1 MSILDRKDLV
11 KLITSFVSIGIVAL
25 FYFLSPLLSN
35 VFNGTVILIITLIP
49 LITLVSQ
56 IIFDLIKKE
65 KISKIFKVV
74 NEYIQIV
81 LIAAIIIEF
90 VFTFIMF
97 PATVSQNS
105 MRPTLFPEDRLL
117 ISRTKEV
124 DNNDI
129 IVFEYDNTIQKN
141 NVGVRNKELL
151 IKRVIAKGGQTF
163 KYVGK
168 NLYIDGVFVEDKF
181 AVENMN
187 GLTLKDICE
196 KNGMTE
202 QCLQEDGSYII
213 PEGWFVVFGDNRQY
227 SNNNVPVSID
237 SRAFGLVHES
247 QIYGK
252 VEYRILSIFKWV
264 KM

>member
-1 MSILDRKDLV
+1 MNIFGKKELTKLV
-11 KLITSFVSIGIVAL
+11 INFLAIIIIGL
-25 FYFLSPLLSN
+25 FYLLSPLLSN
-35 VFNGTVILIITLIP
+35 VFSGWIIVLITIIP
-49 LITLVSQ
+49 LIFLVMQ
-56 IIFDLIKKE
+56 IVFQLLQKE
-65 KISKIFKVV
+65 KLNKVLKIT

-81 LIAAIIIEF
+81 LLASLIIE
-90 VFTFIMF
+90 VIFTFIMF

-105 MRPTLFPEDRLL
+105 MRPTLLPDDRLI
-117 ISRTKEV
+117 ISCTKKV

-151 IKRVIAKGGQTF
+151 IKRVIIKGGQSF

-168 NLYIDGVFVEDKF
+168 QLYIDNILVEDQF

-196 KNGMTE
+196 LNGMTE
-202 QCLQEDGSYII
+202 QCLQEDGSYKV
-213 PEGWFVVFGDNRQY
+213 PEGWFVVFGDNRYY
-227 SNNNVPVSID
+227 SNNNIPVSID
-237 SRAFGLVHES
+237 SRSFGLIHES

-252 VEYRILSIFKWV
+252 VEYRILSLFEWI